1 MAEMYLEM
9 IELFFILGGFIS
21 LVIGIILFLKPETV
35 SAWSASGNK
44 WYSGRKSTKPL
55 DVMRETDSFYFKHNL
70 PIGSVMMIVSLLG
83 LYLIATRMPNTEQ
96 VINSSSSIEVGMS
109 LGILLE
115 TIKWFLL
122 VSIVLGFPVWGF
134 LAFAPDKLRSINK
147 RLNKWVSTRL
157 LILPLEKMNHG
168 FDNFVLHY
176 HRFFGV
182 TFMLGA
188 LFILYK
194 FLW

>member
-9 IELFFILGGFIS
+9 IELFFIVGGFAAL
-21 LVIGIILFLKPETV
+21 LVGSILFIKPETI
-35 SAWSASGNK
+35 ANWSASGNK
-44 WYSGRKSTKPL
+44 WFSGRKSTKPL
-55 DVMRETDSFYFKHNL
+55 DVMRETDSLYFKHNL
-70 PIGSVMMIVSLLG
+70 PIGSVMMVVSLLG

-96 VINSSSSIEVGMS
+96 VVNASGSIELGMS

-115 TIKWFLL
+115 TLKWFLL
-122 VSIVLGFPVWGF
+122 VSIILGFPVWGF
-134 LAFAPDKLRSINK
+134 LAFAPDRLKSINK
-147 RLNKWVSTRL
+147 RLNKWVSTRM

-176 HRFFGV
+176 HKFFGGF
-182 TFMLGA
+182 FMLGA
-188 LFILYK
+188 GFILFK